1 MVSVM
6 RVTAHRTAIP
16 TDGVD
21 NLSDNCPLVANP
33 LQEDTDLD
41 GIGDACDSTPNG
53 DTDGDGVDN
62 NSDNCPLIANPLQ
75 EDTDLDGIGDAC
87 DSTPRTVIRMVTV

>member
-1 MVSVM
+1 
-6 RVTAHRTAIP
+6 
-16 TDGVD
+16 VD

-53 DTDGDGVDN
+53 DTDSDGVDN
-62 NSDNCPLIANPLQ
+62 LSDNCPLM
-75 EDTDLDGIGDAC
+75 
-87 DSTPRTVIRMVTV
+87 RTRRRKIPTWTALVMPAIPHRMAIPMVMAWIT